1 RCTKNYSPGRPP
13 RRGHGVFIGAAGEG
27 KIASATRADYAAA
40 AARVI
45 ASEGHEG
52 KIYELAGDNAWTL
65 SDLAAE
71 LSKQNGE
78 NRVDPNP
85 RKSGLPAPPDR

>member
-1 RCTKNYSPGRPP
+1 M
-13 RRGHGVFIGAAGEG
+13 FIGAAGEG

-65 SDLAAE
+65 SDW
-71 LSKQNGE
+71 
-78 NRVDPNP
+78 
-85 RKSGLPAPPDR
+85 LPS